1 MFYHHRKQFKS
12 VSSIQMYIAA
22 LSHTQQN
29 VFYHHRKQYK
39 SVDYIQMS
47 VAAFS
52 QTQQNVSHHHRK
64 HPFTGETKAKLSQ

>member
-1 MFYHHRKQFKS
+1 
-12 VSSIQMYIAA
+12 MYIAA